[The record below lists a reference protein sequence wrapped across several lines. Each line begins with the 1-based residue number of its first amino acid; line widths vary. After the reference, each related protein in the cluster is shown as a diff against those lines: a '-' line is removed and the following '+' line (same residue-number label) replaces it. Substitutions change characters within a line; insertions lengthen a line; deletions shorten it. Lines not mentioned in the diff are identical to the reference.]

1 MISASAQKYLLSA
14 AFAAASLLPEA
25 LTAQGYP
32 PSQRGS
38 VVQNI
43 ALTKVTVTYGR
54 PVARGRA
61 LFGALV
67 PWDSVW
73 HPGADSATRVVFS
86 RDVVLEGQPLKAGT
100 YSLWLVPRAA
110 GPWTF
115 ILSKSAFVDH
125 KAYAGPTRDAVRVD
139 VAPDSLSSME
149 SMAIYFPRVLRDEG
163 SMRIH
168 WGTSAVTVNIKAA
181 YRPN

>member
-1 MISASAQKYLLSA
+1 MKTMPAAMYLVAGVLVMAPLLTSA
-14 AFAAASLLPEA
+14 AA
-25 LTAQGYP
+25 AQGYP
-32 PSQRGS
+32 PSQRGR
-38 VVQNI
+38 VEQNI
-43 ALTKVTVTYGR
+43 ALTKVSVIYGR

-73 HPGADSATRVVFS
+73 HPGADSATRVTFS

-100 YSLWLVPRAA
+100 YSLWLIPRESA
-110 GPWTF
+110 PWTF

-125 KAYAGPTRDAVRVD
+125 KAYAGPARDAVRVD
-139 VAPDSLSSME
+139 VAPETLSPME

-168 WGTSAVTVNIKAA
+168 WGTSAVTVNIKAP
-181 YRPN
+181 YRQN